1 MKKDKCTKCERTKP
15 IDEFFKNKT
24 KKKGRDSQC
33 KTCCNAYKKV
43 WSKTDRAKELKRN
56 SYHKPENREKALAR
70 TREKRKCPKWRARK
84 AAQDKTWREA
94 NKERKAACDKAYNE
108 KNKEKIAAKAKER
121 YEKNKPKILA
131 DQKEKRKDPE
141 FKKKKL
147 ILDNKWKAKN
157 VEHLRKYFRD
167 RARLLSKTDPIYK
180 LRCQIRKSARR
191 VNEGM
196 LGKHRT
202 RVSSLNQLGCT
213 IEEYR
218 SHIESQWE
226 DWMNWKNYG
235 PDLDTQWQ
243 IDHKTPLDWFI
254 KNSSNPHEANHYSNL
269 GPLRGRDNIEKSN
282 KIYNENN

>member
-1 MKKDKCTKCERTKP
+1 MKDP
-15 IDEFFKNKT
+15 EFR
-24 KKKGRDSQC
+24 KKKNEV
-33 KTCCNAYKKV
+33 T
-43 WSKTDRAKELKRN
+43 AKWASN
-56 SYHKPENREKALAR
+56 NPEK
-70 TREKRKCPKWRARK
+70 K
-84 AAQDKTWREA
+84 AAS
-94 NKERKAACDKAYNE
+94 NKASYE
-108 KNKEKIAAKAKER
+108 KNKPKRALKSKER
-121 YEKNKPKILA
+121 YEKNKTKILA

-243 IDHKTPLDWFI
+243 IDHKTPIDWFI